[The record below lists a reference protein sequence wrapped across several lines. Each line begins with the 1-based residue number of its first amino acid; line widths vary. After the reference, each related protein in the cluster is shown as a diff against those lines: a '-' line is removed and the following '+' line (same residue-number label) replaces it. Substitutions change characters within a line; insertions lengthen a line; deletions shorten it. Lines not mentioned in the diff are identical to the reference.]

1 MKLVR
6 WKRFTWQLL
15 KLPPLEEKLPPQYV
29 FRPATREEAKE
40 VNHVIFTAFSLDTAW
55 SDTLKIFRERLEM
68 QIDLAFARESTPGLV
83 VTHGP
88 RVIAASVFNTDP
100 ESESNLVSGPCVLSE
115 YGNRGL
121 GTALLHHTLRHLRSA
136 GLESAAGVTKE
147 NTAAC
152 KFVYPK
158 FGSVSESYEFTPE
171 MAES

>member
-6 WKRFTWQLL
+6 WKRFTWQLT
-15 KLPPLEEKLPPQYV
+15 KLPPLEEKLPPHYV
-29 FRPATREEAKE
+29 FRQVTREEAKA
-40 VNHVIFTAFSLDTAW
+40 VHHVIFTAFSLDATW
-55 SDTLKIFRERLEM
+55 SDTLKMFRERLEM
-68 QIDLAFARESTPGLV
+68 QIDLAFARENTPGLV

-88 RVIAASVFNTDP
+88 RIIAASVLSTDP
-100 ESESNLVSGPCVLSE
+100 ASESNLVSGPCVLSE

-121 GTALLHHTLRHLRSA
+121 GTALLHHTLRYLRSA
-136 GLESAAGVTKE
+136 GLEAATGVTKE

-158 FGSVSESYEFTPE
+158 FGSVNTTYEYVPE

>member
-6 WKRFTWQLL
+6 WRRFTWQLT
-15 KLPPLEEKLPPQYV
+15 KLPPIEEKLSPHYV
-29 FRPATREEAKE
+29 FRPATREDGRA

-68 QIDLAFARESTPGLV
+68 QIDLAFARESAPGLV
-83 VTHGP
+83 VTHGS
-88 RVIAASVFNTDP
+88 RIIAASVLSTDP
-100 ESESNLVSGPCVLSE
+100 DSESNLVSGPCVLPE

-121 GTALLHHTLRHLRSA
+121 GTVLLHDSLRHLRSA
-136 GLESAAGVTKE
+136 GLQSAAAVTKE
-147 NTAAC
+147 NTASC

-158 FGSVSESYEFTPE
+158 FGSVSVAHDFAPE